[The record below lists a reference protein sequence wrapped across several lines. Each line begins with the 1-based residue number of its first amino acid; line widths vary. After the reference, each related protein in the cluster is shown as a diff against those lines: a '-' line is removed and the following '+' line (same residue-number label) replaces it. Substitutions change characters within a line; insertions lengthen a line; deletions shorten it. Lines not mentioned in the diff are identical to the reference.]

1 MAKTNKKNS
10 AKRKLIPA
18 VSMLTVSAVM
28 LSTATYAWFTMSR
41 EVEVRNIQM
50 TATVPE
56 DIQISLGKVYGDSA
70 ASAASTSE
78 SYELTNST
86 GWLKLNSSTGM
97 AEAPREGKS
106 GETGFDKNHEL
117 DWSNTVDIS
126 AYYAFG
132 KLIPASSTDG
142 ENIFFTP
149 DAAGVGRTLK
159 AGASFYQAATKK
171 TATAENTI
179 SGGGTGKF
187 NATAH
192 IYGADKQDAQT
203 HEWKKSTEANDG
215 GYTKSTEWKNTN
227 DDGYYIDI
235 PVWFRTTSTEETKLY
250 VTGYVTDKTEEN
262 KSDTDDL
269 YQAVRVAI
277 LDNTGAAD
285 KGCLTLKDGGDTII
299 DPVTGNATHTST
311 FFTNTTDADNVTKNI
326 LDSQNY
332 NGRDTSA
339 TAGSIY
345 AVSGTTMTQ
354 NSDTRQGEP
363 QHGIIT
369 QNNGGAGNDVVTL
382 NAGTGSEYGLSKMVI
397 VRVWLEGEDKNC
409 WNENAGQDW
418 NIALKFS
425 KDPLPSTNPNQGGQ
439 GTGN

>member
-1 MAKTNKKNS
+1 MF
-10 AKRKLIPA
+10 
-18 VSMLTVSAVM
+18 
-28 LSTATYAWFTMSR
+28 AWFTMSR
-41 EVEVRNIQM
+41 EVEVQNIQM

-78 SYELTNST
+78 SYELTNSI
-86 GWLKLNSSTGM
+86 GWLTLNSSTGM

-106 GETGFDKNHEL
+106 GEAGFDKYHEL

-159 AGASFYQAATKK
+159 AGASFYQAAAKT
-171 TATAENTI
+171 TATAESTV

-192 IYGADKQDAQT
+192 IYGAEKTSAT
-203 HEWKKSTEANDG
+203 AHTWANTVTTGDG

-235 PVWFRTTSTEETKLY
+235 PVWFRTTSTETTKLY
-250 VTGYVTDKTEEN
+250 VTGYVTDKTEES
-262 KSDTDDL
+262 KDDTDDL

-277 LDNTGAAD
+277 LDDTGAAD
-285 KGCLTLKDGGDTII
+285 KGCLTLKNGGDTII
-299 DPVTGNATHTST
+299 DPVSGNATHTST
-311 FFTNTTDADNVTKNI
+311 FFTNTTDADDVTKNI
-326 LDSQNY
+326 LDSDNY
-332 NGRDTSA
+332 IGRATGV
-339 TAGSIY
+339 TAGIY
-345 AVSGTTMTQ
+345 AVSGTNMTQ
-354 NSDTRQGEP
+354 DDNTRQGEP
-363 QHGIIT
+363 EHGTIV
-369 QNNGGAGNDVVTL
+369 QNNGGTANDVVIL
-382 NAGTGSEYGLSKMVI
+382 NAGTGSEYGLSKQVI

-425 KDPLPSTNPNQGGQ
+425 KDPLPTSAPAPSGGS
-439 GTGN
+439 GTGTGGNP